1 MNFNNKFNTITSIN
15 TLKSGFLAQKTNIKV
30 SKIAELSLITYSM
43 LITTFQVQN
52 NLVFSQFF

>member
-43 LITTFQVQN
+43 LITTF
-52 NLVFSQFF
+52 